1 MGIGPRKTVE
11 NMEGFHSSMQTTSI
25 HEEWMNLVAEIV
37 NNDLE
42 NDLEK
47 KKLSGFSGFDV
58 VGLFNNNNSDK
69 SFQRQQ
75 SYQDIFNEIEG
86 EELMLGIDSAETAIC
101 INNNNNSVVNTKA
114 RGERTGSLTGYS
126 HYSPASPTDSYIST
140 EDFPQELE
148 ELEELQPFEE
158 MGDQLLQLGEQV
170 AATFTLEVIN
180 NKTEE
185 ASEEEMEEEE
195 SDSDEDY

>member
-1 MGIGPRKTVE
+1 MD
-11 NMEGFHSSMQTTSI
+11 
-25 HEEWMNLVAEIV
+25 LVADFV

-47 KKLSGFSGFDV
+47 KKLSDFSGFDV
-58 VGLFNNNNSDK
+58 VGLFNNNNNSDK
-69 SFQRQQ
+69 SLQRQQ

-101 INNNNNSVVNTKA
+101 INNTFNNNNNNNNIVNNTKVVVA

-170 AATFTLEVIN
+170 AATFTLDVIN
-180 NKTEE
+180 NK
-185 ASEEEMEEEE
+185 
-195 SDSDEDY
+195 